1 MIKFGVW
8 LPQNTNDGNYDTIR
22 KVALECE
29 KLNFDSLWLNDHF
42 FAHPIPTANPY
53 YECWTILSALAS
65 ETRKIRLGTLALSVS
80 YRYPSVLA
88 KMAACLDVIS
98 NGRLEFGIG
107 AGWYEE
113 EYIAYGIPFPR
124 ATVRIEQ
131 LREGIKIIK
140 KMWTKKNPSFEG
152 KYYTIKNA
160 LCYPK
165 PLQKP
170 HPPIWIGTF
179 KAGPLMLK
187 TIAELADVSN
197 FWGTPEDYRH
207 KLTKLKEYCSNVGRD
222 PKNIQPSWSGFA
234 VIAKEKR
241 ELREKILK
249 FKRKEISIDDY
260 TKPRL
265 VGTPEECIEKL
276 GRYVDGGVTYFILRF
291 PDITEIAP
299 LQLFAEK
306 VIPTFKEK

>member
-8 LPQNTNDGNYDTIR
+8 LPQNTKNGNYDTIR

-42 FAHPIPTANPY
+42 FAHSIPTANPY

-65 ETRKIRLGTLALSVS
+65 ETRKIRLGTLALSIS

-98 NGRLEFGIG
+98 NGRLDFGIG

-113 EYIAYGIPFPR
+113 EYVAYGIPFPR

-131 LREGIKIIK
+131 LREGIRIIK
-140 KMWTKKNPSFEG
+140 KMWTEKNPSFEG

-179 KAGPLMLK
+179 KGGPLMLK

-207 KLTKLKEYCSNVGRD
+207 KLTKLKECCSNVGRD
-222 PKNIQPSWSGFA
+222 PKNIQQSWSGFA

-249 FKRKEISIDDY
+249 FKRKEISIDEY

-276 GRYVDGGVTYFILRF
+276 SKYVDAGVTYFILRF

-306 VIPTFKEK
+306 VIPTFKER